1 MHDGPGGVD
10 ARVLGETRAMRI
22 VLTDRAIR
30 DRIVLTYTAVA
41 AAVVSTTTVVSAVGV
56 LRALGNQL
64 RFGSRLW
71 RRRGLITLANTFVG
85 TPIFTDAPGGR
96 GVQTDSL
103 VTTFVDR
110 GVPLAV
116 VTDLLVFLRANCVVG
131 AERTIPLVVV
141 VALVVPT
148 TIVVRAWVS
157 VATIGILRTAGVQ
170 HAVGAA
176 GN

>member
-1 MHDGPGGVD
+1 
-10 ARVLGETRAMRI
+10 
-22 VLTDRAIR
+22 
-30 DRIVLTYTAVA
+30 
-41 AAVVSTTTVVSAVGV
+41 
-56 LRALGNQL
+56 
-64 RFGSRLW
+64 
-71 RRRGLITLANTFVG
+71 
-85 TPIFTDAPGGR
+85 
-96 GVQTDSL
+96 
-103 VTTFVDR
+103 
-110 GVPLAV
+110 VPLAV